1 MIAETIQ
8 LSLVPAFLLVATG
21 SFLNVVTGRL
31 ARVVDRA
38 RDLQQRY
45 AETEG
50 LEHER
55 VVRELRRLDRRMDVI
70 NWSIALCVACAIVVC
85 IMVAMLFAVGNGRND
100 LAYAV
105 AAAFI
110 TAMLLL
116 TAGLIAFLVE
126 VRLAIQT
133 IPLPAFAPSRLGV
146 SPFPASLHP
155 SRSTDFAANRLP
167 PARYLVFLPNKHA
180 HLLLP
185 SHCRRAHRRAQG
197 ARPSLAPAHRRDPDG
212 R

>member
-8 LSLVPAFLLVATG
+8 LSLAPAFLLVATG

-38 RDLQQRY
+38 RSLQQQY
-45 AETEG
+45 GETEG

-70 NWSIALCVACAIVVC
+70 NWSIALCVACGIVVC
-85 IMVAMLFAVGNGRND
+85 IMVAMLFAVGNGRDD

-110 TAMLLL
+110 IAMMLLL
-116 TAGLIAFLVE
+116 AGLIAFLIE
-126 VRLAIQT
+126 VRLAIKT
-133 IPLPAFAPSRLGV
+133 IHVPLEMLEREGEEKKKRRVLPRL
-146 SPFPASLHP
+146 
-155 SRSTDFAANRLP
+155 
-167 PARYLVFLPNKHA
+167 Y
-180 HLLLP
+180 
-185 SHCRRAHRRAQG
+185 
-197 ARPSLAPAHRRDPDG
+197 
-212 R
+212 

>member
-8 LSLVPAFLLVATG
+8 LSLAPAFLLVATG
-21 SFLNVVTGRL
+21 SILNVVTGRL

-38 RDLQQRY
+38 RSLQQQY

-70 NWSIALCVACAIVVC
+70 NWSIALCVACGIVVC
-85 IMVAMLFAVGNGRND
+85 VMVAMLFAVGNGRDD
-100 LAYAV
+100 LAFAV

-110 TAMLLL
+110 TAMMLLL
-116 TAGLIAFLVE
+116 AGLIAFLVE

-133 IPLPAFAPSRLGV
+133 IHVPLEMLEREGEEKKKRRVLPRL
-146 SPFPASLHP
+146 
-155 SRSTDFAANRLP
+155 
-167 PARYLVFLPNKHA
+167 Y
-180 HLLLP
+180 
-185 SHCRRAHRRAQG
+185 
-197 ARPSLAPAHRRDPDG
+197 
-212 R
+212 

>member
-133 IPLPAFAPSRLGV
+133 IHVPLEMLEREGEEKKKRRVLPRL
-146 SPFPASLHP
+146 
-155 SRSTDFAANRLP
+155 
-167 PARYLVFLPNKHA
+167 Y
-180 HLLLP
+180 
-185 SHCRRAHRRAQG
+185 
-197 ARPSLAPAHRRDPDG
+197 
-212 R
+212 

>member
-1 MIAETIQ
+1 M
-8 LSLVPAFLLVATG
+8 G
-21 SFLNVVTGRL
+21 
-31 ARVVDRA
+31 
-38 RDLQQRY
+38 
-45 AETEG
+45 
-50 LEHER
+50 
-55 VVRELRRLDRRMDVI
+55 VI

-133 IPLPAFAPSRLGV
+133 IHVPLEMLEREGEEKKKRRVLPRL
-146 SPFPASLHP
+146 
-155 SRSTDFAANRLP
+155 
-167 PARYLVFLPNKHA
+167 Y
-180 HLLLP
+180 
-185 SHCRRAHRRAQG
+185 
-197 ARPSLAPAHRRDPDG
+197 
-212 R
+212 

>member
-8 LSLVPAFLLVATG
+8 LSLAPAFLLVATS

-38 RDLQQRY
+38 RDLQQRHG
-45 AETEG
+45 ETEG

-55 VVRELRRLDRRMDVI
+55 VVSELRRLDRRMGVI
-70 NWSIALCVACAIVVC
+70 NWSIALCVACGIVVC
-85 IMVAMLFAVGNGRND
+85 IMVAMLFAVGNGRDD
-100 LAYAV
+100 LAFAV

-116 TAGLIAFLVE
+116 TAGLLAFLVE

-133 IPLPAFAPSRLGV
+133 IHVPLEMLEREGAEKKKRRVLPRL
-146 SPFPASLHP
+146 
-155 SRSTDFAANRLP
+155 
-167 PARYLVFLPNKHA
+167 Y
-180 HLLLP
+180 
-185 SHCRRAHRRAQG
+185 
-197 ARPSLAPAHRRDPDG
+197 
-212 R
+212 

>member
-85 IMVAMLFAVGNGRND
+85 SIVAMIWL
-100 LAYAV
+100 
-105 AAAFI
+105 
-110 TAMLLL
+110 MLW
-116 TAGLIAFLVE
+116 
-126 VRLAIQT
+126 RLRSSPQCCCS
-133 IPLPAFAPSRLGV
+133 LP
-146 SPFPASLHP
+146 
-155 SRSTDFAANRLP
+155 D
-167 PARYLVFLPNKHA
+167 
-180 HLLLP
+180 
-185 SHCRRAHRRAQG
+185 
-197 ARPSLAPAHRRDPDG
+197 
-212 R
+212 